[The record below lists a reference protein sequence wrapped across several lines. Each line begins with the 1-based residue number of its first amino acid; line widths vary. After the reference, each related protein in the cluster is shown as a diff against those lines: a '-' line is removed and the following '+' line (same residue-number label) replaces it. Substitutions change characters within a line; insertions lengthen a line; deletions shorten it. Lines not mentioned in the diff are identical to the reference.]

1 MSLFRP
7 RAGFGRRFGYF
18 MLAATA
24 VWFALVG
31 AIVAG
36 YGWEELQGIGYF
48 VGLLVFVALIGAL
61 ALWK

>member
-1 MSLFRP
+1 MSLPRP
-7 RAGFGRRFGYF
+7 RAGFRRRFGYF
-18 MLAATA
+18 ILAATA

-31 AIVAG
+31 AIVAE